1 MVDKFE
7 TELLKLAEYY
17 KKQIAKVNTDFAG
30 EIRALQRQRARDRSD
45 FDQAI
50 GKLSE
55 RLQGY
60 SDDLTRHQSYHET
73 LAQMV
78 SMLAENINMQ
88 MEAEY
93 ADLFDRRMMALYG
106 AKPGKA
112 SRIDMATKLDSMAR
126 GGLLARSPGPANF
139 EDVEVDQSAITR
151 RSGRRPLNA
160 DEDMESADATDDD
173 GLDGAERMT
182 SVENTYADGDASRME
197 QSPRSHQRSEQQR
210 ETVKGLPSPSVFDD
224 IRQTSGAE
232 LKRNELTI
240 AIDNKCLSHH
250 SSGLDTH
257 LTLKLFKV
265 ACLAYK
271 PSNIQY
277 RELVLDRRQ
286 VI

>member
-1 MVDKFE
+1 MKPMITQIAHEQSEKVVRPVRQQCEDYFARNDERLKQMVDKFE
-7 TELLKLAEYY
+7 TELLKLADYY

-126 GGLLARSPGPANF
+126 GGLLARSPGPTNV

-197 QSPRSHQRSEQQR
+197 
-210 ETVKGLPSPSVFDD
+210 
-224 IRQTSGAE
+224 
-232 LKRNELTI
+232 
-240 AIDNKCLSHH
+240 
-250 SSGLDTH
+250 
-257 LTLKLFKV
+257 
-265 ACLAYK
+265 
-271 PSNIQY
+271 
-277 RELVLDRRQ
+277 
-286 VI
+286 